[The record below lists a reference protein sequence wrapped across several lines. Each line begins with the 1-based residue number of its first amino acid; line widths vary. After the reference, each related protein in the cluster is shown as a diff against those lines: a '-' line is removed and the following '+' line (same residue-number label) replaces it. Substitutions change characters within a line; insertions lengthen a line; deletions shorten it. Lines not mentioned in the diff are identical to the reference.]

1 MNRFESQEP
10 LSTFTENCE
19 DVDEEIP
26 WKYFAHSTWIV
37 FDFVSSVF
45 VALWNAWKSDWGN
58 LNMQMKITMTTS
70 VFFSTFDF
78 LLNYNRNNKLIL
90 LGIENKKDENFQ
102 WKIAQIKEWNTKFR
116 RQKWLSLKEMK
127 KVTEKAEEWEIW
139 NPIKF
144 ISLVIFPIHLVYCS
158 RVSRIQGFSSEIF
171 ILLDNEICD
180 SWDSRRASFISFVAQ
195 RNISIITTMNE
206 RGEDRRLQNLN
217 YRRRGDE
224 EHEEIQSKR
233 K

>member
-90 LGIENKKDENFQ
+90 LRIENKKDENFQ

-116 RQKWLSLKEMK
+116 RQKLLSLKEM
-127 KVTEKAEEWEIW
+127 EISHRKSRRVR
-139 NPIKF
+139 NLKSYKIYFSRDFSYPSRLLLSSIKN
-144 ISLVIFPIHLVYCS
+144 
-158 RVSRIQGFSSEIF
+158 SRI
-171 ILLDNEICD
+171 LLRN
-180 SWDSRRASFISFVAQ
+180 FYFV
-195 RNISIITTMNE
+195 
-206 RGEDRRLQNLN
+206 G
-217 YRRRGDE
+217 
-224 EHEEIQSKR
+224 
-233 K
+233 